1 MLPVFDGLRNITL
14 ASVAFRLILSTLCGG
29 IVGME
34 REFKRRSAGF
44 RTHILICLGAAMTTL
59 TSEFWL
65 VYMRYYLDAA
75 RLGAGVVAGMGFIG
89 AGTIIVTRRQR
100 VKGLTT
106 AAGLWTI
113 AIVGLAIGAGF
124 YEGGL
129 LTAGL
134 ILLNILVFLIVE
146 FTGSSQNT
154 MHMLDCGAAFTP
166 MIIQGGEYYR
176 LFTCMFLHFGIEH
189 LLNNM
194 LVLFVLGSRL
204 EQVIGKIKFLLIYL
218 IGGVLGNVISL
229 LIELRTQDF
238 AVSAGA
244 SGAVF
249 AVMGAMIYIVIRNK
263 GWLGDLSMRQI
274 LVMAAFSLYFGFAST
289 GVDNTAHVGGMVSG
303 FFLAVI
309 FYHPGRKI

>member
-1 MLPVFDGLRNITL
+1 
-14 ASVAFRLILSTLCGG
+14 
-29 IVGME
+29 ME

-134 ILLNILVFLIVE
+134 ILLAELLFSKIEYHIMATAPEINLFVEYKDRSALDRVLKLYRDKLIKVSNME
-146 FTGSSQNT
+146 ITRQPDGKKNN
-154 MHMLDCGAAFTP
+154 AACA
-166 MIIQGGEYYR
+166 
-176 LFTCMFLHFGIEH
+176 LFTLR
-189 LLNNM
+189 LNRQCSA
-194 LVLFVLGSRL
+194 GT
-204 EQVIGKIKFLLIYL
+204 LISDVCTTD
-218 IGGVLGNVISL
+218 GVLNVEEI
-229 LIELRTQDF
+229 
-238 AVSAGA
+238 
-244 SGAVF
+244 
-249 AVMGAMIYIVIRNK
+249 
-263 GWLGDLSMRQI
+263 
-274 LVMAAFSLYFGFAST
+274 
-289 GVDNTAHVGGMVSG
+289 
-303 FFLAVI
+303 
-309 FYHPGRKI
+309 

>member
-14 ASVAFRLILSTLCGG
+14 ASVAFRLILSTLCGD

-44 RTHILICLGAAMTTL
+44 RTHILIGLGAAMTTL

-134 ILLNILVFLIVE
+134 ILLAELLFSKIEYHIMATAPEINLFVEYKDRSALDRVLKLYRDKLIKVSNME
-146 FTGSSQNT
+146 ITRQPDSRKNN
-154 MHMLDCGAAFTP
+154 AACA
-166 MIIQGGEYYR
+166 
-176 LFTCMFLHFGIEH
+176 LFTLR
-189 LLNNM
+189 LNRHCSA
-194 LVLFVLGSRL
+194 GT
-204 EQVIGKIKFLLIYL
+204 LISDVCTTD
-218 IGGVLGNVISL
+218 GVLNVEEI
-229 LIELRTQDF
+229 
-238 AVSAGA
+238 
-244 SGAVF
+244 
-249 AVMGAMIYIVIRNK
+249 
-263 GWLGDLSMRQI
+263 
-274 LVMAAFSLYFGFAST
+274 
-289 GVDNTAHVGGMVSG
+289 
-303 FFLAVI
+303 
-309 FYHPGRKI
+309 

>member
-14 ASVAFRLILSTLCGG
+14 ASVAFRLILSTLCG
-29 IVGME
+29 GME

-134 ILLNILVFLIVE
+134 ILLAELLFSKIEYHIMATAPEINLFVEYKDRSALDRVLKLYRDKLIKVSNME
-146 FTGSSQNT
+146 ITRQPDSRKNN
-154 MHMLDCGAAFTP
+154 AACA
-166 MIIQGGEYYR
+166 
-176 LFTCMFLHFGIEH
+176 LFTLR
-189 LLNNM
+189 LNRHCSA
-194 LVLFVLGSRL
+194 GT
-204 EQVIGKIKFLLIYL
+204 LISDVCTTD
-218 IGGVLGNVISL
+218 GVLNVEEI
-229 LIELRTQDF
+229 
-238 AVSAGA
+238 
-244 SGAVF
+244 
-249 AVMGAMIYIVIRNK
+249 
-263 GWLGDLSMRQI
+263 
-274 LVMAAFSLYFGFAST
+274 
-289 GVDNTAHVGGMVSG
+289 
-303 FFLAVI
+303 
-309 FYHPGRKI
+309 

>member
-29 IVGME
+29 IVG
-34 REFKRRSAGF
+34 KRRSAGF

-134 ILLNILVFLIVE
+134 ILLAELLFSKIEYHIMATAPEINLFVEYKDRSALDRVLKLYRDKLIKVSNME
-146 FTGSSQNT
+146 ITRQPDSRKNN
-154 MHMLDCGAAFTP
+154 AACA
-166 MIIQGGEYYR
+166 
-176 LFTCMFLHFGIEH
+176 LFTLR
-189 LLNNM
+189 LNRHCSA
-194 LVLFVLGSRL
+194 GT
-204 EQVIGKIKFLLIYL
+204 LISDVCTTD
-218 IGGVLGNVISL
+218 GVLNVEEI
-229 LIELRTQDF
+229 
-238 AVSAGA
+238 
-244 SGAVF
+244 
-249 AVMGAMIYIVIRNK
+249 
-263 GWLGDLSMRQI
+263 
-274 LVMAAFSLYFGFAST
+274 
-289 GVDNTAHVGGMVSG
+289 
-303 FFLAVI
+303 
-309 FYHPGRKI
+309 

>member
-89 AGTIIVTRRQR
+89 AG
-100 VKGLTT
+100 
-106 AAGLWTI
+106 
-113 AIVGLAIGAGF
+113 F

-134 ILLNILVFLIVE
+134 ILLAELLFSKIEYHIMATAPEINLFVEYKDRSALDRVLKLYRDKLIKVSNME
-146 FTGSSQNT
+146 ITRQPDSRKNN
-154 MHMLDCGAAFTP
+154 AACA
-166 MIIQGGEYYR
+166 
-176 LFTCMFLHFGIEH
+176 LFTLR
-189 LLNNM
+189 LNRHCSA
-194 LVLFVLGSRL
+194 GT
-204 EQVIGKIKFLLIYL
+204 LISDVCTTD
-218 IGGVLGNVISL
+218 GVLNVEEI
-229 LIELRTQDF
+229 
-238 AVSAGA
+238 
-244 SGAVF
+244 
-249 AVMGAMIYIVIRNK
+249 
-263 GWLGDLSMRQI
+263 
-274 LVMAAFSLYFGFAST
+274 
-289 GVDNTAHVGGMVSG
+289 
-303 FFLAVI
+303 
-309 FYHPGRKI
+309 

>member
-146 FTGSSQNT
+146 
-154 MHMLDCGAAFTP
+154 
-166 MIIQGGEYYR
+166 
-176 LFTCMFLHFGIEH
+176 
-189 LLNNM
+189 
-194 LVLFVLGSRL
+194 
-204 EQVIGKIKFLLIYL
+204 
-218 IGGVLGNVISL
+218 
-229 LIELRTQDF
+229 
-238 AVSAGA
+238 
-244 SGAVF
+244 
-249 AVMGAMIYIVIRNK
+249 VIRGK
-263 GWLGDLSMRQI
+263 RVPPEKEGYVHLAGMALLLCLMVF
-274 LVMAAFSLYFGFAST
+274 VMYY
-289 GVDNTAHVGGMVSG
+289 DIRRI
-303 FFLAVI
+303 FF
-309 FYHPGRKI
+309 